1 LGANLVLPF
10 MQINQIWEDER
21 WVICCLL
28 AWWSSWIDD
37 LLQCG
42 FAFLAWWRL
51 AAHELMIFF
60 NAVLLCLLDEG

>member
-28 AWWSSWIDD
+28 AWW
-37 LLQCG
+37 
-42 FAFLAWWRL
+42 RL

-60 NAVLLCLLDEG
+60 NAVLLLLDEG